1 MGSALGARL
10 RDGGARVLV
19 ALDGRSERTRRL
31 AAEAAL
37 EDVGA
42 LEALV
47 AEADVVLSVVP
58 PGAALEVAEAIGAAA
73 REATALVADLNAI
86 APDTAERVARALGA
100 AGLEAV
106 DGSISVPPP
115 HRPGSTRIY
124 LSGARAGDVAALPFK
139 GVERVVVGEAIGLAS
154 AVKMC
159 TASVY
164 KGRVALLA
172 QALRAAHCY
181 GVVDHVVDDL
191 AGTGLVNRD
200 RVGGTLGKASAKAWR
215 YVPEMEEIAAT
226 QAGAGLTPALFLAV
240 ATVYADIAEREL
252 ADAPE
257 AVPDDVPLADVLAR
271 LTAGGEAPGAAA
283 AS

>member
-10 RDGGARVLV
+10 RDGGTRVLV
-19 ALDGRSERTRRL
+19 SLDGRSERTRRL
-31 AAEAAL
+31 AAEAGL
-37 EDVGA
+37 DDVGT

-47 AEADVVLSVVP
+47 AGSDVVLSVVP
-58 PGAALEVAEAIGAAA
+58 PGAAVEVAEAIAAAA
-73 REATALVADLNAI
+73 RGATPLVVDLNAI
-86 APDTAERVARALGA
+86 APSTAERVADVLAA

-106 DGSISVPPP
+106 DGSISGPPP
-115 HRPGSTRIY
+115 HEPGWTRIY
-124 LSGARAGDVAALPFK
+124 LSGPRAGEVAALPFE
-139 GVERVVVGEAIGLAS
+139 GVERVVVGEAVGLAS

-172 QALRAAHCY
+172 QALRAAHRY
-181 GVVDHVVDDL
+181 GVVEHVVDDL
-191 AGTGLVNRD
+191 AGTGLLDRE

-226 QAGAGLTPALFLAV
+226 QAGAGLTPSLFLAV
-240 ATVYADIAEREL
+240 ATVYADIAGHAL

-257 AVPDDVPLADVLAR
+257 DLPGYVPLGDVLTR
-271 LTAGGEAPGAAA
+271 LSAGGEAPGAEA